1 MLMELVMDL
10 VEAVD
15 PQDKERA
22 YRRLERVGV
31 DRATADIMAA
41 EFYKDQEVK
50 VRERQTEDPAC

>member
-1 MLMELVMDL
+1 MTTMMNLVMAL

-41 EFYKDQEVK
+41 EFYKEQEA
-50 VRERQTEDPAC
+50 RANDR